1 METFAYLVD
10 QLTGADALLH
20 SITLNALVHLCTSAL
35 EHLCTCNSS
44 FVAVNLTA
52 TAQLQRIK
60 SETIVHLFEIQL
72 GSKYM
77 LFWLTLSDMTDY
89 Q

>member
-10 QLTGADALLH
+10 QLTGADALSH

-35 EHLCTCNSS
+35 EHLYTCNSS

-52 TAQLQRIK
+52 TDRLQRIRCEK
-60 SETIVHLFEIQL
+60 IVHLFEIQV

-77 LFWLTLSDMTDY
+77 
-89 Q
+89 

>member
-10 QLTGADALLH
+10 QLTGADALSH
-20 SITLNALVHLCTSAL
+20 SIALNPIVHLCTSAL
-35 EHLCTCNSS
+35 ETLCTCNSS

-60 SETIVHLFEIQL
+60 CETIVHLFEIQL
-72 GSKYM
+72 GSECM
-77 LFWLTLSDMTDY
+77 
-89 Q
+89 